1 LKPGNSSR
9 AFLDTTFILP
19 FFQIDINV
27 EAFNLT
33 KFKEF
38 LTKLHEVHFSELS
51 IFEAKA
57 KLQRLSRKN
66 TTYVQALKAFGTNLA
81 TLREDEKFIFHP
93 YTAQDDKNFNLIYS
107 KNLQLD
113 SFDMIIMA
121 QALNTGTLITED
133 REILSAREQTE
144 FIKDPTLGK
153 IKIKQWKEL
162 RI

>member
-1 LKPGNSSR
+1 LKLGKSSG

-38 LTKLHEVHFSELS
+38 LTKLPQAHFSELS
-51 IFEAKA
+51 VFEAKA
-57 KLQRLSRKN
+57 KLHRLSRKN
-66 TTYVQALKAFGTNLA
+66 TSYMQALKAFGTNLA
-81 TLREDEKFIFHP
+81 TLREDERFIFHP

-107 KNLQLD
+107 KNLELD
-113 SFDMIIMA
+113 SFDMIIVA
-121 QALNTGTLITED
+121 QTINTGMLITED
-133 REILSAREQTE
+133 REILRAREQTE

-153 IKIKQWKEL
+153 IKIIQWKEL
-162 RI
+162 GT